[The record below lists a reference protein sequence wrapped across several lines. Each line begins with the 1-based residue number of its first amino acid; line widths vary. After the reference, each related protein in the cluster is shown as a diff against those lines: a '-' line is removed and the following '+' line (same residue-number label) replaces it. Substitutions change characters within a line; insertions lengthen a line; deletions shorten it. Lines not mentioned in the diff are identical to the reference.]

1 MSEIEIVFFDA
12 GETLLR
18 PYPSFPELLTRI
30 CAEEGYV
37 ISADA
42 AAEAQQRLAPHLVEL
57 ADETGIDKPSLDPEH
72 SRIFWTHLYRRIT
85 GELGIEDERLVET
98 LFSRFSHPSSY
109 RLFDDALPCLTA
121 LQKAG
126 FRLGLI
132 SNFEGWLQE
141 MLTEMEVGHLFDVS
155 VISGFEGMEK
165 PDRGLYDLALERA
178 SVAGDVAVHIGD
190 SPKMDVEPA
199 SEVGMTGILLDRYDR
214 YPDAQGPR
222 VSSLSEVPSLLEK
235 LTGPES

>member
-1 MSEIEIVFFDA
+1 MKAEIVFFDA

-18 PYPSFPELLTRI
+18 PYPSFPQLLTQI
-30 CAEEGYV
+30 CGENGYP
-37 ISADA
+37 ISAEDA
-42 AAEAQQRLAPHLVEL
+42 AEVQQRLAPHLVEL
-57 ADETGIDKPSLDPEH
+57 AEETGIDKPSLDPEH

-85 GELGIEDERLVET
+85 GELGIEDEALVET
-98 LFSRFSHPSSY
+98 LFARFSHPSSY
-109 RLFDDALPCLTA
+109 RLFDDALPCLTS
-121 LQKAG
+121 LQNAG

-141 MLTEMEVGHLFDVS
+141 MLTEMEVGHLFEVS

-178 SVAGDVAVHIGD
+178 GVDGRDAVHIGD

-199 SEVGMTGILLDRYDR
+199 REVGMTGVLLDRYNR
-214 YPDAQGPR
+214 YPDAEGPR
-222 VSSLSEVPSLLEK
+222 VSSLSDIPSLLEK